1 MQPLL
6 RTNLAPRSNHRR
18 PTPVNQPP
26 STPLKILIAPSGFK
40 GSLSPH
46 EVADCIETGIR
57 RVIPS
62 SSAAV
67 VRKVPLADGGEGFAQ
82 ALVAATKGEL
92 RPLTVTG
99 PAGEPV
105 RSHYG
110 VLGSSGGGGGGRK
123 DSAAALLPVVDTDA
137 GTVSS
142 SVGTPSTVASPSGN
156 STTTGK
162 TAVIEMATAAGLS
175 LVPPSARDPTL
186 TTTYGVGQLL
196 AAALDDSAVSRILV
210 GCGDS
215 GTSDGGAGMLQA
227 LGVKLL
233 DAAGRELPHASGGAA
248 LVRLARIDLSGLHPR
263 LRDGGAGGAGGRVEI
278 EVACNWRNV
287 LCGGAGVARVYGPQK
302 GATAQQVELLSAA
315 LDNFASVVE
324 RQLGYAVA
332 HTPGG
337 GASGGLGAG
346 LLVLGARLRPRY
358 EAVMEWFAIGDLFAD
373 CTLVFTAEGGID
385 GQTPQGKIP
394 AEVAGRAKKY
404 GIPVIALAG
413 TVGRGADVNYG
424 AGIDA
429 YTSILQRPGSLDEA
443 VAQAE
448 ELLVDAAEGAMR
460 TVLVGLAMRV

>member
-6 RTNLAPRSNHRR
+6 RTNLAPRSHHRR

-62 SSAAV
+62 AAAAV

-92 RPLTVTG
+92 RPLTVAG
-99 PAGEPV
+99 PTGEPV

-110 VLGSSGGGGGGRK
+110 VLGSGGCRK
-123 DSAAALLPVVDTDA
+123 DSLDLVTHADA
-137 GTVSS
+137 GTIS
-142 SVGTPSTVASPSGN
+142 GTPSTTPPPITN
-156 STTTGK
+156 SAGSK

-186 TTTYGVGQLL
+186 TTTYGVGQLIS
-196 AAALDDSAVSRILV
+196 AALDDSAISRILV

-227 LGVKLL
+227 LGAKLL

-248 LVRLARIDLSGLHPR
+248 LVRLASIDLSGLHPR
-263 LRDGGAGGAGGRVEI
+263 LSDGGVRI

-287 LCGGAGVARVYGPQK
+287 LCGPAGVARVYGPQK
-302 GATAQQVELLSAA
+302 GASEAQVELLSAA
-315 LDNFASVVE
+315 LDKFASVIS
-324 RQLGYAVA
+324 QLQLPGGRCVDVP

-373 CTLVFTAEGGID
+373 CQLVFTAEGGID

>member
-6 RTNLAPRSNHRR
+6 RSNLAPRSHHKR
-18 PTPVNQPP
+18 PTPINYQPT
-26 STPLKILIAPSGFK
+26 STTPLKILIAPSGFK

-62 SSAAV
+62 SAAAV

-99 PAGEPV
+99 PTGEPV

-110 VLGSSGGGGGGRK
+110 ILGSGGGRK
-123 DSAAALLPVVDTDA
+123 DSAAALVAETQDA
-137 GTVSS
+137 SS
-142 SVGTPSTVASPSGN
+142 TTTTATAAQSGN
-156 STTTGK
+156 SAAGK

-227 LGVKLL
+227 LGARLL
-233 DAAGRELPHASGGAA
+233 DAAGRELPQASGGAA

-263 LRDGGAGGAGGRVEI
+263 LRDGGVRI

-287 LCGGAGVARVYGPQK
+287 LCGPVGVARVYGPQK
-302 GATAQQVELLSAA
+302 GASEVQVELLSAA
-315 LDNFASVVE
+315 LDNFAAVVE
-324 RQLGYAVA
+324 QLQLPGCADIA

-373 CTLVFTAEGGID
+373 CQLVFTAEGGID

-394 AEVAGRAKKY
+394 AEVAGRAKAY

>member
-6 RTNLAPRSNHRR
+6 RTNLAPRSNYRR

-62 SSAAV
+62 AAAAV

-82 ALVAATKGEL
+82 ALVAATKGGEL

-99 PAGEPV
+99 PTGEPV

-110 VLGSSGGGGGGRK
+110 ILGTGRK
-123 DSAAALLPVVDTDA
+123 DSATALLPVVDTDP
-137 GTVSS
+137 GTA
-142 SVGTPSTVASPSGN
+142 TPA
-156 STTTGK
+156 STTTTTTTTTTAAAASNSAGGSK

-248 LVRLARIDLSGLHPR
+248 LVRLASIDLSGLHPR
-263 LRDGGAGGAGGRVEI
+263 LRHGGAGGAEGRVEI

-287 LCGGAGVARVYGPQK
+287 LCGDAGVARVYGPQK
-302 GATAQQVELLSAA
+302 GASEAQVELLSAA

-373 CTLVFTAEGGID
+373 CQLVFTAEGGID

>member
-18 PTPVNQPP
+18 PTPINQPP

-99 PAGEPV
+99 PTGEPV

-110 VLGSSGGGGGGRK
+110 VLGSGGGRK
-123 DSAAALLPVVDTDA
+123 DSLDLVAHADTPTNTTTAAA
-137 GTVSS
+137 S
-142 SVGTPSTVASPSGN
+142 N
-156 STTTGK
+156 SDK

-175 LVPPSARDPTL
+175 LVPPTARDPTL
-186 TTTYGVGQLL
+186 TTTYGVGQLIS
-196 AAALDDSAVSRILV
+196 AALDDSTVSRILV

-227 LGVKLL
+227 LGAKLL

-248 LVRLARIDLSGLHPR
+248 LVRLASIDLSGLHPR
-263 LRDGGAGGAGGRVEI
+263 LRDGGVRI

-287 LCGGAGVARVYGPQK
+287 LCGPAGVARVYGPQK
-302 GATAQQVELLSAA
+302 GASEAQVELLSAA
-315 LDNFASVVE
+315 LDNFAGIIE
-324 RQLGYAVA
+324 RQLGYDDVA

-346 LLVLGARLRPRY
+346 LLVLGAALRPRY

-394 AEVAGRAKKY
+394 AEVAGRAKAY

-413 TVGRGADVNYG
+413 TVGKGADVNYG

>member
-62 SSAAV
+62 AAAAV

-99 PAGEPV
+99 PTGEPV

-110 VLGSSGGGGGGRK
+110 VLGSGGGARK
-123 DSAAALLPVVDTDA
+123 DSLDPVVVVDDTDT
-137 GTVSS
+137 GTA
-142 SVGTPSTVASPSGN
+142 TPA
-156 STTTGK
+156 STTTTTAAVASNSAGGSK

-227 LGVKLL
+227 LGAKLL

-248 LVRLARIDLSGLHPR
+248 LVRLASIDLSGLHPR
-263 LRDGGAGGAGGRVEI
+263 LRHGGAGGAEGRVEI

-287 LCGGAGVARVYGPQK
+287 LCGDAGVARVYGPQK
-302 GATAQQVELLSAA
+302 GASEAQVELLSAA
-315 LDNFASVVE
+315 LDNFAAVVE

-373 CTLVFTAEGGID
+373 CRLVFTAEGGID

>member
-62 SSAAV
+62 ATAAV

-99 PAGEPV
+99 PTGEPV

-110 VLGSSGGGGGGRK
+110 VLGSGGGGGRK
-123 DSAAALLPVVDTDA
+123 DSAAALLPVVETDT
-137 GTVSS
+137 
-142 SVGTPSTVASPSGN
+142 
-156 STTTGK
+156 STTTTTTAAAASNSAGGK

-227 LGVKLL
+227 LGAKLL

-263 LRDGGAGGAGGRVEI
+263 LRDGEVRI

-287 LCGGAGVARVYGPQK
+287 LCGDAGVARVYGPQK
-302 GATAQQVELLSAA
+302 GASEAQVELLSAA
-315 LDNFASVVE
+315 LDNFAAVVE